1 MRKAILLSVLLLSY
15 SVMLHAQNDD
25 SSKYIEVTGSSEIEV
40 DPDEIHLIIQIQE
53 YWEEEFQDNTKP
65 EQYKTKVPIENIE
78 KDLMATL
85 QNIGVAPSN
94 IRVWEIGNYWRQTG
108 KDFLVSKEF
117 DLKLD
122 NFKIV
127 DVIIKNINHKGINAL
142 HFGELKNKDQASYR
156 KLGKIEALKAAKV
169 KATYLVDCMGK
180 QLGDI
185 LRIIEP
191 EEQGNHFMPAQAS
204 FSNATFTSPRDPNS
218 TALRKIK
225 YKYEMKARF
234 EIK

>member
-1 MRKAILLSVLLLSY
+1 MRKVILLSVLLISY
-15 SVMLHAQNDD
+15 SVMVHAQNDD

-85 QNIGVAPSN
+85 QSIGVASSN

-127 DVIIKNINHKGINAL
+127 DTIIKNIN
-142 HFGELKNKDQASYR
+142 
-156 KLGKIEALKAAKV
+156 
-169 KATYLVDCMGK
+169 
-180 QLGDI
+180 
-185 LRIIEP
+185 
-191 EEQGNHFMPAQAS
+191 
-204 FSNATFTSPRDPNS
+204 
-218 TALRKIK
+218 IK
-225 YKYEMKARF
+225 E
-234 EIK
+234 

>member
-1 MRKAILLSVLLLSY
+1 M
-15 SVMLHAQNDD
+15 
-25 SSKYIEVTGSSEIEV
+25 
-40 DPDEIHLIIQIQE
+40 II
-53 YWEEEFQDNTKP
+53 DT
-65 EQYKTKVPIENIE
+65 
-78 KDLMATL
+78 
-85 QNIGVAPSN
+85 
-94 IRVWEIGNYWRQTG
+94 
-108 KDFLVSKEF
+108 
-117 DLKLD
+117 
-122 NFKIV
+122 
-127 DVIIKNINHKGINAL
+127 IIKNINHKGINAL
-142 HFGELKNKDQASYR
+142 HFGELKNKDQATYR

-204 FSNATFTSPRDPNS
+204 FSNAAFASPGDPNS

>member
-1 MRKAILLSVLLLSY
+1 M
-15 SVMLHAQNDD
+15 
-25 SSKYIEVTGSSEIEV
+25 
-40 DPDEIHLIIQIQE
+40 
-53 YWEEEFQDNTKP
+53 
-65 EQYKTKVPIENIE
+65 
-78 KDLMATL
+78 
-85 QNIGVAPSN
+85 
-94 IRVWEIGNYWRQTG
+94 
-108 KDFLVSKEF
+108 
-117 DLKLD
+117 
-122 NFKIV
+122 
-127 DVIIKNINHKGINAL
+127 
-142 HFGELKNKDQASYR
+142 
-156 KLGKIEALKAAKV
+156 

-204 FSNATFTSPRDPNS
+204 FSNAAFASPGDPNS